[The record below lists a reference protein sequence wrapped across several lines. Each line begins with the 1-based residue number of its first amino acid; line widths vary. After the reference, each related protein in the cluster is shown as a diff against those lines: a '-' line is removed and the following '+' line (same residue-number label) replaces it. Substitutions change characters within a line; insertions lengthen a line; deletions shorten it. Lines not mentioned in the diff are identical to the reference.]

1 MTSSRLVSIG
11 YEGRTV
17 DELVR
22 ELVDRHVDVL
32 VDVRLTPLSRKPGLS
47 KSKLCAHLADVGI
60 DYLHLK
66 ALGNPKHNREAFW
79 TGRVADG
86 CQLFDDLLRSPE
98 PQAALET
105 IARLT
110 AKRVVA
116 VLCFE
121 RDHER
126 CHRQVVT
133 SRVIERIPAS
143 VSPVVYA

>member
-1 MTSSRLVSIG
+1 MSSPRLVSIG

-22 ELVDRHVDVL
+22 ELINQDVDVL

-47 KSKLCAHLADVGI
+47 KRKLTAHLAGAGI

-66 ALGNPKHNREAFW
+66 ALGNPKQNREAFW
-79 TGRVADG
+79 QGRVADG
-86 CQLFDDLLRSPE
+86 CQFFDDLLSSPE
-98 PQAALET
+98 PESALEAVAGLAT
-105 IARLT
+105 NS
-110 AKRVVA
+110 VVA

-121 RDHER
+121 REHDR

-133 SRVIERIPAS
+133 TRVIERIPS
-143 VSPVVYA
+143 GVSPVVYA